1 MTDNPTIPDETLM
14 AYVDGELPADEAARV
29 AARLETDAEARA
41 RADLFVQSKALVG
54 GAFAKLLSEPVPER
68 LLAAAAGPTVSRAPA
83 REGTAAP
90 PADVVPFKPK
100 AAPMARPAVRVWPT
114 AMAASIAAL
123 VAGGLGYLVG
133 QSSIAPVA
141 PAPSAFNLAAPSV
154 LAAVAATPDGDS
166 RDVERLT
173 VTVTGTY
180 RMNDGRICRTVDA
193 SHQTAPQRA
202 LALACQQGTA
212 WQLTASF
219 PIPTSDAGAIR
230 PASASNALDAV
241 LDAGGAG
248 EALNRSD
255 VNALISR
262 GWQP

>member
-1 MTDNPTIPDETLM
+1 MTDNTTIPDETLM

-29 AARLETDAEARA
+29 AARLETDAETRA
-41 RADLFVQSKALVG
+41 RADLFAQSKALVG
-54 GAFAKLLSEPVPER
+54 GAFASLLSEPVPDR
-68 LLAAAAGPTVSRAPA
+68 LLAAAAGPTAARAPA
-83 REGTAAP
+83 PQQPARAS
-90 PADVVPFKPK
+90 ADVVEFKAK
-100 AAPMARPAVRVWPT
+100 AAPAARPALRVWPT

-133 QSSIAPVA
+133 QSSLQPIA

-166 RDVERLT
+166 RDVEQLT
-173 VTVTGTY
+173 VTLTGTY
-180 RMNDGRICRTVDA
+180 RMNDGRICRTVDV
-193 SHQTAPQRA
+193 SHRSEPQRA
-202 LALACQQGTA
+202 LVLTCYQGTA

-219 PIPTSDAGAIR
+219 PIPTNDAGAIR
-230 PASASNALDAV
+230 PAGASNALDAV